1 MPTVRRA
8 CVLVATLL
16 LAGRAAADPI
26 PFTAAGEHVRRLVTV
41 EGVVARATTT
51 PERRCVLEFD
61 PDDPAALRVVM
72 TIPLITDLPADPS
85 RLYQG
90 KRVQV
95 TGRVMRF
102 QNRLEMV
109 VTPAQIDVVG
119 LTKLPS
125 PPAAPP
131 PSPPATSV
139 PPHAAPAASAPPA
152 VPAAPAPAPA
162 PPVREPAAA
171 PPAVRAVPEPPA
183 PAAPASTPVPAS
195 HAPAAAPPA
204 STLPPPVVVD
214 PRCAE
219 WRTRR
224 TALREELR
232 ALARRLEECLAADHT
247 GCAALGDE
255 MGPPLSR
262 LAEVEERLDAA
273 CP

>member
-1 MPTVRRA
+1 MPTARCFSLLIV
-8 CVLVATLL
+8 TLL
-16 LAGRAAADPI
+16 LASRVAADEPI
-26 PFTAAGEHVRRLVTV
+26 PFTAAGEHVRRLVPV

-61 PDDPAALRVVM
+61 PNDPAALRVVM

-119 LTKLPS
+119 LTAPS
-125 PPAAPP
+125 PPPAAAPP
-131 PSPPATSV
+131 PPPAST
-139 PPHAAPAASAPPA
+139 PPPA
-152 VPAAPAPAPA
+152 LAPRAVPASPAAPAPPTATAPA
-162 PPVREPAAA
+162 PPPPAREPPAATPA
-171 PPAVRAVPEPPA
+171 PPAPP
-183 PAAPASTPVPAS
+183 PPVPAA
-195 HAPAAAPPA
+195 HTPVVAPPT
-204 STLPPPVVVD
+204 STLPPPPIVD

-224 TALREELR
+224 AALRDELR
-232 ALARRLEECLAADHT
+232 ALARRLEECLAADRT
-247 GCAALGDE
+247 GCAELGDQL
-255 MGPPLSR
+255 GPPLSR
-262 LAEVEERLDAA
+262 LTEVEQRLDAA